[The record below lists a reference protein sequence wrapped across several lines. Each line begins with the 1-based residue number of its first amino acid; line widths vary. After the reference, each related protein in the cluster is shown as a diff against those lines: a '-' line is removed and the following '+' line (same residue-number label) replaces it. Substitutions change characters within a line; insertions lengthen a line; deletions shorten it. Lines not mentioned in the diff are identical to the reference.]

1 MIKLIETS
9 LHSLPLKQFF
19 DSFIYDSRSR
29 ALMSPSGAAEKQRE
43 VNVIQATRGNIVKN
57 VSTVINLS

>member
-1 MIKLIETS
+1 M
-9 LHSLPLKQFF
+9 KQFF

-29 ALMSPSGAAEKQRE
+29 ALMSPSQRE

-57 VSTVINLS
+57 VSTVVNLS

>member
-1 MIKLIETS
+1 M
-9 LHSLPLKQFF
+9 KQFF

-29 ALMSPSGAAEKQRE
+29 ALMSPSGAVEKQRE
-43 VNVIQATRGNIVKN
+43 VNVIQATRVNIVKN